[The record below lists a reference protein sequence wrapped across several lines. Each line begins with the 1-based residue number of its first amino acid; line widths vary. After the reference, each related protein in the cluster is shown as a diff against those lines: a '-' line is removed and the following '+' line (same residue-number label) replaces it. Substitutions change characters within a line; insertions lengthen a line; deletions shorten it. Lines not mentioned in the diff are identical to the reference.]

1 VPRGLALRRNLIH
14 TKVGILL
21 RKEKSFGG
29 FHPHL
34 LKDEKETNPIQLSIN
49 HLFELVTGAEY
60 QHYTLILSFLIP
72 AWILEQRTDI
82 HKIVRTLKPQNT
94 NN

>member
-1 VPRGLALRRNLIH
+1 MKGDVP
-14 TKVGILL
+14 T
-21 RKEKSFGG
+21 
-29 FHPHL
+29 
-34 LKDEKETNPIQLSIN
+34 QLSIN

-82 HKIVRTLKPQNT
+82 HKIVRTLEAPEHKQLKRRSVGPINIQ
-94 NN
+94 